1 MQQTF
6 REMVCQQY
14 GISEE
19 TFIPFVVRKC
29 VFKRALILRPIV
41 LPFHPDVLFQERR
54 MVELAG
60 RCTTLKE
67 IQYEIDFYQHKY
79 VVNSLIKDALKFRAS
94 GMRLM
99 RFAKAVF
106 HKAKQNPPVPSA

>member
-14 GISEE
+14 GIPENR
-19 TFIPFVVRKC
+19 FIPFVVRKC
-29 VFKRALILRPIV
+29 VFKRALILRPVV

-79 VVNSLIKDALKFRAS
+79 VVNSFIKDALKFRAS

-99 RFAKAVF
+99 RFAKPVF
-106 HKAKQNPPVPSA
+106 HQAKNSSAAPAA